1 MNDINTMLK
10 CDDRGIFYFGDY
22 LSKDMGGAAD
32 PYTTRILDLK
42 ARRSD
47 AVAYFSEIMD
57 ELVLSLRFQG

>member
-1 MNDINTMLK
+1 
-10 CDDRGIFYFGDY
+10 
-22 LSKDMGGAAD
+22 MGGAAD
-32 PYTTRILDLK
+32 PYTTRILDLR